1 MIRAASLADVPAIVE
16 VHVAAWDAAKE
27 GLELPTRRTAEER
40 AESWTSYLQHGE
52 GSLLVVEERGAMRGF
67 IAFGPSRDADR
78 QREVEVYT
86 LYVDPDSWG
95 QGFGSAL
102 MAEVPVGE
110 VVSLWVVERN
120 SRAREFYGRHGF
132 APDGAREAGHH
143 VPVIRLARP

>member
-1 MIRAASLADVPAIVE
+1 
-16 VHVAAWDAAKE
+16 
-27 GLELPTRRTAEER
+27 
-40 AESWTSYLQHGE
+40 
-52 GSLLVVEERGAMRGF
+52 MRGF